1 MPTCTSAGFYSH
13 DSVLSGFFYTLCG
26 DYMFD
31 RIESLIGI
39 DNVKKIKKAKV
50 LIVGLGG
57 VGGSALESLVRS
69 GIENITI
76 VDFDT
81 LDVTNLN
88 RQIIALNSTI
98 GLKKTTAFYNRIMDI
113 NPNCKIK
120 IIDEFIDEKNID
132 KIFDNTEYVID
143 ACDTINTK
151 KLIIKKCLDKKIDF
165 ISCMGTA
172 KKLDPTKL
180 EITDITKTSYDKLA
194 KIIRKWANDNKINR
208 KIPVVSSTEKIIENM
223 DNSKSLA
230 SMCFVPNTAGI
241 LCAKY
246 IIEKIMRTND

>member
-1 MPTCTSAGFYSH
+1 
-13 DSVLSGFFYTLCG
+13 
-26 DYMFD
+26 MFN

-39 DNVKKIKKAKV
+39 NNVEKIKKSKV
-50 LIVGLGG
+50 LIIGLGG

-76 VDFDT
+76 VDFDV
-81 LDVTNLN
+81 LDETNLN

-98 GLKKTTAFYNRIMDI
+98 GMKKTDAFYNRIMDI
-113 NPNCKIK
+113 NPNCKVK
-120 IIDEFIDEKNID
+120 IIDEYINEKNID
-132 KIFDNTEYVID
+132 KIFEDIEYVID

-151 KLIIKKCLDKKIDF
+151 KLIIKNCLDRKIKF

-172 KKLDPTKL
+172 KKLDPTQL
-180 EITDITKTSYDKLA
+180 QITDIRKTSYDKLA
-194 KIIRKWANDNKINR
+194 KIIRKWASENKINK
-208 KIPVVSSTEKIIENM
+208 KIPVVSSTEKIIENK

-246 IIEKIMRTND
+246 IIDEIIRTNN